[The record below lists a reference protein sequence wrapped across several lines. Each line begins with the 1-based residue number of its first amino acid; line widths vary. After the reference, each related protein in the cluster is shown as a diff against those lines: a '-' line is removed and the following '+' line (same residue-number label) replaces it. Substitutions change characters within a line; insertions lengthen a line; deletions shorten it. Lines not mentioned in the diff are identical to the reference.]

1 LTYGHPVSAYVPGHN
16 LSHHKHTQS
25 RKDVMRTSKA
35 RFRWNLLN
43 GLLFMPIVGRDI
55 FAADMRFFKAM
66 YRRNPPWFRQM
77 MFEAIVFVG
86 SMGALIALDWRK
98 FLLYVLIPHQY
109 AAWGIITMNLL
120 QHDGCDENSEYNH
133 SRNFV
138 GKLVNWFCYNNGYH
152 TIHHMEAGLHWSL
165 APAEHQKRVAPF
177 IHPNLDQ
184 PSLLAYLFRTYFWP
198 GKRVT
203 YEGKPLVLPRRAP
216 TRSGS
221 PRPKRRLRMSRSAR
235 SPDRLAALSVIAV
248 GALLGCG
255 GPTLR
260 LSSNEFPRA
269 LAYEL
274 RVESAAPLRLDI
286 ALTLTGGARS
296 LVATVPSAITS
307 VEREDPEG
315 PRPIAAIPAGSAT
328 ASISARRPRPRT
340 TPSRSPCA
348 AAPISSRPRARG
360 CSAPIR
366 SRPARP

>member
-1 LTYGHPVSAYVPGHN
+1 MLRYRADIKTLIFVAIYFGLVAVQWVYAPKELAIAIPLVVLTCWFSFFGAVATHNTVHSPVFTNRTMNRLFQVALTLTYGHPVSAYVPGHN

-203 YEGKPLVLPRRAP
+203 YEGKPLVLPEAGP
-216 TRSGS
+216 DEEWIPS
-221 PRPKRRLRMSRSAR
+221 PK
-235 SPDRLAALSVIAV
+235 
-248 GALLGCG
+248 
-255 GPTLR
+255 
-260 LSSNEFPRA
+260 E
-269 LAYEL
+269 
-274 RVESAAPLRLDI
+274 
-286 ALTLTGGARS
+286 
-296 LVATVPSAITS
+296 
-307 VEREDPEG
+307 
-315 PRPIAAIPAGSAT
+315 
-328 ASISARRPRPRT
+328 
-340 TPSRSPCA
+340 TPSDVSLGA
-348 AAPISSRPRARG
+348 IA
-360 CSAPIR
+360 
-366 SRPARP
+366 